1 MHVARTLHPIR
12 IHLNDFVDQFDGQ
25 SAFPLR
31 LANFLCISALVVD
44 EMKHVEGHCAIAG
57 RTAANNAER
66 AGVEAGQVR
75 VIDFIISIQFLEM
88 TGSGDRLR
96 LSSRKRSCF
105 PIGQSR
111 QDLSPFDQRKHEKR
125 EHRSFDFTFHLR
137 VCRPTARQLSMEVE
151 RESDRGK
158 PNCRSY

>member
-12 IHLNDFVDQFDGQ
+12 IHLDDFVDQFDGQ
-25 SAFPLR
+25 AAFPLR
-31 LANFLCISALVVD
+31 LADFLCISALVVD
-44 EMKHVEGHCAIAG
+44 EMKHVESHCAMPG
-57 RTAANNAER
+57 RGAER
-66 AGVEAGQVR
+66 AGAEAGQVR
-75 VIDFIISIQFLEM
+75 VIDFIISIQFFEM

-137 VCRPTARQLSMEVE
+137 VCRPQQLAS
-151 RESDRGK
+151 
-158 PNCRSY
+158 